1 MYIHKNIFI
10 YILMKSVIVYQLPL
24 PTDVIEQLCSFLYYR
39 VEETISRNKTKYNRV
54 ICDLFYT
61 VRLERGSNYYTWN
74 YSLNQMYT
82 TLIIYN
88 VQSTFD
94 IRFYMCKCGNYTRPT
109 IICKCKKLKYVI

>member
-61 VRLERGSNYYTWN
+61 VRLERGSNYTWN

-88 VQSTFD
+88 VQSKFD